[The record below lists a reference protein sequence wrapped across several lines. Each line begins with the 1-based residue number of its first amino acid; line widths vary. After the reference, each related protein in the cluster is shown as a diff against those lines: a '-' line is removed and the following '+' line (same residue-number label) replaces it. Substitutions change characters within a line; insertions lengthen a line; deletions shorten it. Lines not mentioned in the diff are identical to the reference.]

1 MIFLILRRFFL
12 AIITLLFISVIIF
25 IGIEALPGDAATAYL
40 GQSATPE
47 SLKAL
52 REEFGLN
59 APAHQRYFDWLGGIL
74 KGDLGNSMSR
84 RGKPV
89 SEIIGNQF
97 RNTVVLAVAAAI
109 VGIPLAIVLGVITG
123 LTRDKWPDILISLF
137 AILGMTVPGFVTA
150 TALIYIFSI
159 RLEIDWLP
167 GIAMVATDAPVS
179 EILPNIVLP
188 IVTLTLIMVAHIL
201 RLVRTNMIDV
211 MVSNYVQMARLKGVP
226 FMKIVF
232 QHALPNAMLPSI
244 NVIAL
249 TMAWLLGGV
258 AVIETVFNYPGI
270 GKLLVNAIGDR
281 DLALVQGIAIILA
294 GIYIGLN
301 FIADLLTLVLNPR
314 LRTTRGS

>member
-1 MIFLILRRFFL
+1 MFFL
-12 AIITLLFISVIIF
+12 VARRIVLALVTLLFISIIIF
-25 IGIEALPGDAATAYL
+25 LGVEALPGDAATAYL

-47 SLKAL
+47 SLEAL

-59 APAHQRYFDWLGGIL
+59 APAHQRYLNWLGGIL
-74 KGDLGNSMSR
+74 KGDLGNSMAR

-97 RNTVVLAVAAAI
+97 RNTVVLAAAAAI
-109 VGIPLAIVLGVITG
+109 VGIPLAIVLGVFTG
-123 LTRDKWPDILISLF
+123 ITRDKWPDILVSF
-137 AILGMTVPGFVTA
+137 VAILGMTLPGFVTA
-150 TALIYIFSI
+150 TVLIYIFSL
-159 RLEIDWLP
+159 RLEWFP
-167 GIAMVATDAPVS
+167 AIAMVPTDAPIS

-188 IVTLTLIMVAHIL
+188 IITLTFIMVAHIL

-226 FMKIVF
+226 VMKIIF

-258 AVIETVFNYPGI
+258 AIIETVFNYPGI
-270 GKLLVNAIGDR
+270 GKLLINAIGDR

-301 FIADLLTLVLNPR
+301 FIADLLSLVLNPR
-314 LRTTRGS
+314 LRTTRGH

>member
-1 MIFLILRRFFL
+1 MVFLVIRRVVL
-12 AIITLLFISVIIF
+12 ALVTLLFISIIIF
-25 IGIEALPGDAATAYL
+25 LGVEALPGDAATAYL

-59 APAHQRYFDWLGGIL
+59 APTYQRYLNWLGDIL
-74 KGDLGNSMSR
+74 RGNLGDSMSR
-84 RGKPV
+84 RKPV

-97 RNTVVLAVAAAI
+97 RNTVVLALAAGI
-109 VGIPLAIVLGVITG
+109 VGIPIAIVLGVFTG
-123 LTRDKWPDILISLF
+123 LTRDKWPDILVSLI
-137 AILGMTVPGFVTA
+137 AILGMTLPGFVTA
-150 TALIYIFSI
+150 TVLIYFFSI
-159 RLEIDWLP
+159 RLEWFP
-167 GIAMVATDAPVS
+167 AIAMVATDAPVRD
-179 EILPNIVLP
+179 ILPNIVLP
-188 IVTLTLIMVAHIL
+188 IITLTFIMVAHIL

-226 FMKIVF
+226 AMKIIF

-249 TMAWLLGGV
+249 TFAWLLGGV

-270 GKLLVNAIGDR
+270 GRLLVNAIGDR

-294 GIYIGLN
+294 SIYIGIN
-301 FIADLLTLVLNPR
+301 FIADLLALILNPR
-314 LRTTRGS
+314 LRTSRGH

>member
-1 MIFLILRRFFL
+1 MFFLIARRIVLALVTLLIISIIIFLG
-12 AIITLLFISVIIF
+12 V
-25 IGIEALPGDAATAYL
+25 EALPGDAATAYL

-47 SLKAL
+47 SLEAL

-59 APAHQRYFDWLGGIL
+59 APAHQRYLNWLGDML
-74 KGDLGNSMSR
+74 RGDLGNSMSR

-109 VGIPLAIVLGVITG
+109 VGIPLAIVLGVFTG
-123 LTRDKWPDILISLF
+123 ITRDKWPDILISF
-137 AILGMTVPGFVTA
+137 VAILGMTLPGFVTA
-150 TALIYIFSI
+150 TVLIYVFSL
-159 RLEIDWLP
+159 RLEWFP
-167 GIAMVATDAPVS
+167 AIAMVPTDAPVS

-188 IVTLTLIMVAHIL
+188 IITLTFVMVAHIL

-226 FMKIVF
+226 VMKIIF

-258 AVIETVFNYPGI
+258 AIIETVFNYPGI
-270 GKLLVNAIGDR
+270 GKLLINAIGDR

-301 FIADLLTLVLNPR
+301 FIADLLALVLNPR
-314 LRTTRGS
+314 LRTTRGH